1 MQSGPSVA
9 SRKPQ
14 FKRAESQALTQ
25 GKESEGFPPSA
36 AAPSDKPS
44 GGTRELLLH
53 SQLMILSRSCWLAHR
68 PCLIMTCFVVMESS
82 VCSDSFLLSS
92 TTPNC
97 IRGYPELFSWNTKL
111 ISCVFVLFVVVNI

>member
-44 GGTRELLLH
+44 GGTRELHLH
-53 SQLMILSRSCWLAHR
+53 SQFKMLSRYCRLAHR
-68 PCLIMTCFVVMESS
+68 PGFIMTCFVM
-82 VCSDSFLLSS
+82 LL
-92 TTPNC
+92 
-97 IRGYPELFSWNTKL
+97 
-111 ISCVFVLFVVVNI
+111 